1 MKIVNSES
9 FSGLEHIQKK
19 KELISSI
26 VDAVFSISKLDKRL
40 QINEKVKI
48 EETEILKIKEKI
60 KKQNEVLEKISFLKN
75 SLSKKASYLS
85 SENSNL
91 RSKLLSKL
99 GVEV

>member
-1 MKIVNSES
+1 MRIVNSES

-19 KELISSI
+19 ELISNI

-40 QINEKVKI
+40 QINEKVKV

-60 KKQNEVLEKISFLKN
+60 NKQNEILEKISSLKN
-75 SLSKKASYLS
+75 SLSKKVSYLS

-99 GVEV
+99 GVEI